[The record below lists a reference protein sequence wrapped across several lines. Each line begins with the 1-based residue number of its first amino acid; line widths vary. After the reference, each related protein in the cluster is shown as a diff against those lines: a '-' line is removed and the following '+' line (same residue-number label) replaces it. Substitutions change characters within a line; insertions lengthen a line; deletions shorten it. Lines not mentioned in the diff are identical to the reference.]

1 MKKISIPQDA
11 LRLMQKIES
20 HGESCWVV
28 GGCVRDSL
36 MGKQPSDWDM
46 TTSATPEQI
55 TEIFSDKQLLLH
67 GQKHGTV
74 GVIENNI
81 VYEITT
87 YRVEQFQK
95 ENSDHRHPAALSF
108 TRSIE
113 EDLKRRDFTVNAMA
127 YHPQRG
133 LLDCFN
139 GCEDLK
145 KGIIFSRTAN

>member
-1 MKKISIPQDA
+1 MKEKDKMKKISIPQDA

-67 GQKHGTV
+67 G
-74 GVIENNI
+74 I
-81 VYEITT
+81 
-87 YRVEQFQK
+87 
-95 ENSDHRHPAALSF
+95 
-108 TRSIE
+108 
-113 EDLKRRDFTVNAMA
+113 
-127 YHPQRG
+127 
-133 LLDCFN
+133 
-139 GCEDLK
+139 
-145 KGIIFSRTAN
+145 